1 LFYKPAVSNKRAQD
15 ANAAE
20 NAPEQQE
27 EKKASLLSNKV
38 TFEPR
43 RTRTING

>member
-1 LFYKPAVSNKRAQD
+1 MTLFYKPAVSNKRAQD

-27 EKKASLLSNKV
+27 EKKGLVVVQRSD
-38 TFEPR
+38 F
-43 RTRTING
+43 